1 MFISLFLLKMF
12 PTICDET
19 LCKFLFCTYED
30 SLNLIWSRISRGHV
44 VDIYIALVEN
54 GNFKIAILGYLKALQ
69 GIILIIKVVSNFEKI
84 KRKVTFVF

>member
-44 VDIYIALVEN
+44 VDIYIALMEN

-69 GIILIIKVVSNFEKI
+69 RDYSYNKSCFK
-84 KRKVTFVF
+84 F